1 MEISVEKRNI
11 YLSLILLLT
20 LLSAIFIYQISIS
33 NTIQTNIS
41 RINSNSSNK
50 HTNNSDSK
58 SSEYGTSIS
67 DNSTNNSF
75 TNDNSNNNSS
85 DNSKNSNSNSDTSS
99 SDTSQTNNT
108 DEVKKIAITFDDGP
122 HPKYTLKLLDGLK
135 KRNVKATFFVIGEN
149 VSNNPD
155 VIKRMAEDG
164 HLIGNHTYS
173 HIQLT
178 CISEEKA
185 ITEINKT
192 SELITTYAGVSP
204 KYIRPPYGMYSDAL
218 KRETNLTPVLW
229 TVDPRDWS
237 VLNTDSVVK
246 HVLKCA
252 KSGDIILLHD
262 IFDTSVEAAFQI
274 IDALKAEGYEFVTVD
289 EFIKV
294 N

>member
-122 HPKYTLKLLDGLK
+122 HPKYTLKLLDELK

-173 HIQLT
+173 HVQLT

>member
-1 MEISVEKRNI
+1 MGISVEKRNI

-41 RINSNSSNK
+41 RIKSNSSNK

-58 SSEYGTSIS
+58 SSESGTSTS
-67 DNSTNNSF
+67 DNSTNNSY
-75 TNDNSNNNSS
+75 TN
-85 DNSKNSNSNSDTSS
+85 DNSKNSNSNSDSSS

-135 KRNVKATFFVIGEN
+135 ERNVKATFFVIGEN

-173 HIQLT
+173 HVQLT

-246 HVLKCA
+246 HVLKRA

-274 IDALKAEGYEFVTVD
+274 IDALKSEGYEFVTVD
-289 EFIKV
+289 ELIKD

>member
-33 NTIQTNIS
+33 NTVQTNIS
-41 RINSNSSNK
+41 KIKSNSSNK
-50 HTNNSDSK
+50 HTRNSDSK
-58 SSEYGTSIS
+58 LSESCTSTS
-67 DNSTNNSF
+67 DNSK
-75 TNDNSNNNSS
+75 NNNSS
-85 DNSKNSNSNSDTSS
+85 DNSKNSNSNSDSSS
-99 SDTSQTNNT
+99 SDTSQTNNA
-108 DEVKKIAITFDDGP
+108 DEIKKIAITFDDGP

-173 HIQLT
+173 HVQLT

-246 HVLKCA
+246 HVLKRA

-289 EFIKV
+289 EFIKI

>member
-20 LLSAIFIYQISIS
+20 LLSAIFIYQISIN

-41 RINSNSSNK
+41 KIKSDSSNK
-50 HTNNSDSK
+50 HTNSSLSDS
-58 SSEYGTSIS
+58 TS
-67 DNSTNNSF
+67 DTLQ
-75 TNDNSNNNSS
+75 TND
-85 DNSKNSNSNSDTSS
+85 
-99 SDTSQTNNT
+99 T
-108 DEVKKIAITFDDGP
+108 DVVKKIAITFDDGP

-135 KRNVKATFFVIGEN
+135 ERNVKATFFVIGEN
-149 VSNNPD
+149 VLNNPD

-173 HIQLT
+173 HVQLT

-185 ITEINKT
+185 IAEINKT

-246 HVLKCA
+246 HVLKRA
-252 KSGDIILLHD
+252 KNGDIILLHD

>member
-1 MEISVEKRNI
+1 MGISVEKRNI

-41 RINSNSSNK
+41 RIKSNSSNK

-58 SSEYGTSIS
+58 SSKADTSTS
-67 DNSTNNSF
+67 DNSTNNSS
-75 TNDNSNNNSS
+75 TNDNSKSSNSS
-85 DNSKNSNSNSDTSS
+85 DNSNSDSSS
-99 SDTSQTNNT
+99 SDTSQTDNT

-135 KRNVKATFFVIGEN
+135 ERNVKATFFVIGEN
-149 VSNNPD
+149 VSNNLD

-173 HIQLT
+173 HVQLT

-246 HVLKCA
+246 HVLKRA

>member
-41 RINSNSSNK
+41 KIKSNSSNK
-50 HTNNSDSK
+50 PTRISDSK
-58 SSEYGTSIS
+58 SSKAGTSTS
-67 DNSTNNSF
+67 DNSTNDSS
-75 TNDNSNNNSS
+75 TNDNSKNN
-85 DNSKNSNSNSDTSS
+85 NSNSDSSS
-99 SDTSQTNNT
+99 SDISQTNNT
-108 DEVKKIAITFDDGP
+108 DKVKKIAITFDDGP
-122 HPKYTLKLLDGLK
+122 HPEYTLKLLDGLK
-135 KRNVKATFFVIGEN
+135 ERNVKATFFVIGEN

-173 HIQLT
+173 HVQLT

-246 HVLKCA
+246 HVLKRA